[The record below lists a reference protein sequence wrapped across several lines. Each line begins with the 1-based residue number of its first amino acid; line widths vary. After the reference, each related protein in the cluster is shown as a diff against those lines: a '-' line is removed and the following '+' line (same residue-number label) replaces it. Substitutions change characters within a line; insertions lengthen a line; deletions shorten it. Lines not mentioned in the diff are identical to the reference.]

1 MTKSLVRFSFLCIV
15 SLLIAPYL
23 TALTVVPLTDEQLAK
38 KAEMIVVGKVL
49 SADYDTDKKDNHPY
63 TYVHIRVSEYLKGRN
78 QSRDL
83 TLKTLGGIGPK
94 LGMFVPGAANFYRDE
109 EVMLFLEKRTDGSLF
124 PIGLFLG
131 KYSIYRDHDSG
142 RKVVVRDEDGV
153 GKYSPEPRQ
162 TEIRDLEPQEKIFFD
177 DFRQKI
183 RQFVER

>member
-1 MTKSLVRFSFLCIV
+1 MTKIIIKFNFLFVV
-15 SLLIAPYL
+15 SILIAPYL
-23 TALTVVPLTDEQLAK
+23 SALTVLPLSDEQLAK

-63 TYVHIRVSEYLKGRN
+63 TYVHIRVSEYLKGKN

-94 LGMFVPGAANFYRDE
+94 MGMYIPGAANFYRDE
-109 EVMLFLEKRTDGSLF
+109 EVLLFLERRTDGSLF

-131 KYSIYRDHDSG
+131 KYSVYRDHDTG
-142 RKVVVRDEDGV
+142 RKVVIRDEEGL
-153 GKYSPEPRQ
+153 GKYSPEPRA
-162 TEIRDLEPQEKIFFD
+162 TEIRDLEPQQKVFFD

>member
-1 MTKSLVRFSFLCIV
+1 MTKPIIKLSFLFFV
-15 SLLIAPYL
+15 STLIAPYL
-23 TALTVVPLTDEQLAK
+23 TALTVLPLSDEQLAK

-63 TYVHIRVSEYLKGRN
+63 TFVHIRVSEYLKGKN
-78 QSRDL
+78 QTRDL

-94 LGMFVPGAANFYRDE
+94 MGMYIPGAANFYRDE

-131 KYSIYRDHDSG
+131 KYSIYRDHDTG
-142 RKVVVRDEDGV
+142 RKVVVRDEEGL
-153 GKYSPEPRQ
+153 GKYSSEPRP
-162 TEIRDLEPQEKIFFD
+162 TEIRDLEPQQKVFFD